1 MNIKYFG
8 LGSDLKEIV
17 FEEFRKNEE
26 ILYVFENSSSFFEIK
41 REFLK
46 SGKNLFYNFKLLNLY
61 DFYEKLFRT
70 DKIVLKEEKQVILF
84 YNSLTDKI
92 KKELKINGY
101 YDVIDIAYNFYGLFS
116 ELQEYKIDYNKIRLE
131 KWQEKTFEILLEIND
146 KIMKKS
152 DEKELTLPYMLRKP
166 ENISKDFIKKYKK
179 ICFINKVR
187 FTPLEKEIFEVIE
200 KKWCKS

>member
-8 LGSDLKEIV
+8 LGSDLKKIV

-46 SGKNLFYNFKLLNLY
+46 SGENLFHNFKLLNLY

-101 YDVIDIAYNFYGLFS
+101 YDAG
-116 ELQEYKIDYNKIRLE
+116 NK
-131 KWQEKTFEILLEIND
+131 
-146 KIMKKS
+146 
-152 DEKELTLPYMLRKP
+152 
-166 ENISKDFIKKYKK
+166 
-179 ICFINKVR
+179 
-187 FTPLEKEIFEVIE
+187 
-200 KKWCKS
+200 